1 MNTIT
6 KTHSIFGQGTLVS
19 ENATTITVR
28 FSVGEKTFLK
38 AKVKFLED
46 GSAKENKVSNGSKK
60 RAKDAIELAAF
71 NSLSPLEQMKQ
82 FILWVNGARFGER
95 HSASFQLFVDKY
107 NVITRKAEEVGNTFV
122 VEVANTIYKT
132 MRESDKQ
139 AFVLAQ
145 FAIENNLSF

>member
-60 RAKDAIELAAF
+60 RAKDAIELAKIIKEESKESK
-71 NSLSPLEQMKQ
+71 NKGNKLPSLLEE
-82 FILWVNGARFGER
+82 L
-95 HSASFQLFVDKY
+95 
-107 NVITRKAEEVGNTFV
+107 
-122 VEVANTIYKT
+122 
-132 MRESDKQ
+132 
-139 AFVLAQ
+139 
-145 FAIENNLSF
+145 